1 MVTDEKKLVELF
13 KINNINIAE
22 RSRGFKPEK
31 AEFDIGSDNK
41 NGVLSSI
48 LDK

>member
-1 MVTDEKKLVELF
+1 MVIDEKKLVELL
-13 KINNINIAE
+13 KINYINIAE

-31 AEFDIGSDNK
+31 AEFGIGSDNK

>member
-13 KINNINIAE
+13 KINYINIAE